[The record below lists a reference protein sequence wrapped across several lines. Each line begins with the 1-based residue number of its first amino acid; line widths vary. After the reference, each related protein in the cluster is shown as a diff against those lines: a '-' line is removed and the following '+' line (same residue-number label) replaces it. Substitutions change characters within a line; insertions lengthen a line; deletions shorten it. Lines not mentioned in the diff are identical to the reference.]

1 MNDVYFQVLRKCVKR
16 LKAEKRNP
24 TTVLLTIHV
33 ANIKLTNSD
42 NKVIAEY
49 PSFRIIFCNSFSELD
64 KQYFGILTKS
74 VKDNDD
80 IVSNSCHVFTI
91 YYKLIDHA
99 VHASTCNIFGFT
111 CTKTSELNVCQEFP
125 DSCKSLIGAI
135 QTLYI
140 SDTDSESNP
149 YNDEA
154 RIHHAASPQP
164 SNVSTSTAHSSNS
177 DSGIGFK
184 DDYGNQSDRN
194 MMGDFQEHRQ
204 YLPNLHLRESPGVP
218 NTKNCIPPR
227 QRPVDVSLGSKLT
240 VRAVPDVVW
249 TEDVRSNQA
258 KETAGFL
265 YDVKNCEAGEGFGV
279 QMASGMCGDEIV
291 EGRGNSTC
299 LVPSALPLTSMGL
312 PTLTVGSLD
321 TEEVRPD
328 IDDFVINC
336 GMGSGDNVDF
346 GIRVGCDKTT
356 GNNVNDNF
364 SKLSPKVYSV
374 SKSLVHSLEDLK
386 PTMECNSL
394 IHQYSNKNEKPR
406 WGSLQ
411 EIRNVGNCNTTSNCL
426 VSVYLNRRNSVLSLS
441 LFYVFLLISLN
452 RNLMESG
459 FRPAYQPQFEIACSE
474 KPSIRFTL
482 HLFTTSCVLPRSRS
496 SPGTRYVVCE
506 PLISTG
512 KCE

>member
-1 MNDVYFQVLRKCVKR
+1 MRKCVKR

-99 VHASTCNIFGFT
+99 VHSSTCNIFGFT

-125 DSCKSLIGAI
+125 DSCNSLIGAI

-154 RIHHAASPQP
+154 RHHHAASPQP

-194 MMGDFQEHRQ
+194 ITGDFQERRQ
-204 YLPNLHLRESPGVP
+204 YLPNLPAQLPNPKNGLLLRQKQSNE
-218 NTKNCIPPR
+218 
-227 QRPVDVSLGSKLT
+227 SLGSKLT
-240 VRAVPDVVW
+240 VRAVPDVRW
-249 TEDVRSNQA
+249 MDDIRSNQPKDIRFSYEA
-258 KETAGFL
+258 LNGKREALNFEKIN
-265 YDVKNCEAGEGFGV
+265 DVCIGGFG
-279 QMASGMCGDEIV
+279 APLGPGLCGDE
-291 EGRGNSTC
+291 GGDRKGNNTC
-299 LVPSALPLTSMGL
+299 LGPSALALATSMGL
-312 PTLTVGSLD
+312 PSIMATSQEETRESNNAAINEVLSSREDVDLSLSS
-321 TEEVRPD
+321 EKLS
-328 IDDFVINC
+328 I
-336 GMGSGDNVDF
+336 
-346 GIRVGCDKTT
+346 DKTA
-356 GNNVNDNF
+356 NEIF

-386 PTMECNSL
+386 PTMECTSL
-394 IHQYSNKNEKPR
+394 LHTYSNKNEKPR

-411 EIRNVGNCNTTSNCL
+411 EIRNIGNCNSNNCL
-426 VSVYLNRRNSVLSLS
+426 VSFNLSLTLS
-441 LFYVFLLISLN
+441 LYHLSKPVF
-452 RNLMESG
+452 
-459 FRPAYQPQFEIACSE
+459 
-474 KPSIRFTL
+474 
-482 HLFTTSCVLPRSRS
+482 H
-496 SPGTRYVVCE
+496 
-506 PLISTG
+506 
-512 KCE
+512 